1 MFTLGRSMDFSY
13 KTNQMIVLASAV
25 VAAIGWWLT
34 GNALSGVYIGF
45 SVFLTWALVRELDP
59 NHEYAAFLASA
70 FSLVNLFYY
79 QNTQLLVVV
88 WILLLMR
95 ILNGIT
101 GKALTTFDIFSVL
114 GLTAYLSFDNGNS
127 IYLMIFVLAMV
138 FSLKTGAKTRE
149 AWIASAISIGIV
161 AVDRFFMNNLSVDS
175 IDYSNAVT
183 LFVIAVLGLSLILF
197 WFLSK
202 GETKDDKGNSV
213 NSSKLLAS
221 QLLYSATVLLLFIFG
236 GVSLN
241 NLVIYL
247 SAVSGA
253 TIYFVGDNFLTRT
266 RSN

>member
-45 SVFLTWALVRELDP
+45 SVFLTWALARELDP

-127 IYLMIFVLAMV
+127 IYLLIFVLAMG
-138 FSLKTGAKTRE
+138 FSLKTGEKMRA
-149 AWIASAISIGIV
+149 AGIASVISAGLV
-161 AVDRFFMNNLSVDS
+161 AVDWFFMNKLSLGS
-175 IDYSNAVT
+175 LAYSNAVT
-183 LFVIAVLGLSLILF
+183 LLVVSVVGLSLILF

-202 GETKDDKGNSV
+202 AETKDDKGNSV
-213 NSSKLLAS
+213 NRSKLSAS
-221 QLLYSATVLLLFIFG
+221 QVLYSAAFLLLFFFG

-247 SAVSGA
+247 SAASGA
-253 TIYFVGDNFLTRT
+253 LLYFIGNKILRKMRT
-266 RSN
+266 N

>member
-34 GNALSGVYIGF
+34 GNVLSGVYIGF

-59 NHEYAAFLASA
+59 NHDYAAFLAAA
-70 FSLVNLFYY
+70 FSLLNLFYY
-79 QNTQLLVVV
+79 ENVQLLVVV

-101 GKALTTFDIFSVL
+101 GKALTTFDIFSVW

-127 IYLMIFVLAMV
+127 IYLIIFALAMAC
-138 FSLKTGAKTRE
+138 SLKMGGKKRA
-149 AWIASAISIGIV
+149 AGIASLISVGVV
-161 AVDRFFMNNLSVDS
+161 AVDWFFMNKLSLGS
-175 IDYSNAVT
+175 LAYSNAVT
-183 LFVIAVLGLSLILF
+183 LFAVTVVGLSPLLF

-202 GETKDDKGNSV
+202 AETKDDKGNSV
-213 NSSKLLAS
+213 DRSKLLAS
-221 QLLYSATVLLLFIFG
+221 QILYSATVLLLFFFG
-236 GVSLN
+236 SVTLN

-247 SAVSGA
+247 SAVLGTLLYFSGNK
-253 TIYFVGDNFLTRT
+253 ILKIIRT
-266 RSN
+266 K

>member
-59 NHEYAAFLASA
+59 NHEYAAFLAAA
-70 FSLVNLFYY
+70 FSLENLFYY

-127 IYLMIFVLAMV
+127 IYLLIFVLAMG
-138 FSLKTGAKTRE
+138 FSLKTGEKMRA
-149 AWIASAISIGIV
+149 AGIASVISAGLV
-161 AVDRFFMNNLSVDS
+161 AVDWFFMNKLSLGS
-175 IDYSNAVT
+175 LAYSNAVT
-183 LFVIAVLGLSLILF
+183 LLVVSVVGLSLILF

-202 GETKDDKGNSV
+202 AETKDDKGNSV
-213 NSSKLLAS
+213 NRSKLSAS
-221 QLLYSATVLLLFIFG
+221 QVLYSAAFLLLFFFG

-247 SAVSGA
+247 SAASGA
-253 TIYFVGDNFLTRT
+253 LLYFIGNKILRKMRT
-266 RSN
+266 N